1 MISNSMDWK
10 ILSSHFSDY
19 FFLLFI
25 AGIPLIAFCR
35 GIKVYESFVLGAKE
49 GFDVAIKIIPYLIA
63 ILVAVGM
70 FRAAGGFS
78 LLGQALGPLLHRLG
92 FPIELLPLAL
102 TRPFSG
108 SASNALLA
116 DLAHSFGG
124 DSFLAHA
131 GAILMG
137 STETTL
143 YVLAVYF
150 GAASIT
156 RTRYA
161 LRVGLFAD
169 GVGVVMAIV
178 VTHWFF

>member
-1 MISNSMDWK
+1 MDFK
-10 ILSSHFSDY
+10 TLSTYFSDW

-35 GIKVYESFVLGAKE
+35 GVKVYESFVLGAKD
-49 GFDVAIKIIPYLIA
+49 GFEVAVKIIPYLVA
-63 ILVAVGM
+63 IIVAVGM
-70 FRAAGGFS
+70 FRAAGGFKVLS
-78 LLGQALGPLLHRLG
+78 QIFGPVLERLG

-108 SASNALLA
+108 SASNGILA
-116 DLAHSFGG
+116 ELAHTFGG
-124 DSFLAHA
+124 DSFVAHA
-131 GAILMG
+131 GATLMG

-150 GAASIT
+150 GVVSI
-156 RTRYA
+156 RKTRYA
-161 LRVGLFAD
+161 VPVGLFAD
-169 GVGVVMAIV
+169 AVGIIMAIV